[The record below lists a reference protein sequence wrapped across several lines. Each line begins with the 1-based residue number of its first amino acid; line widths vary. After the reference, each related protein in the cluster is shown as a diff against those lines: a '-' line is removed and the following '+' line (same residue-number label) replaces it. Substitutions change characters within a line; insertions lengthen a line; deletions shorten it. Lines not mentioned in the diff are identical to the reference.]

1 MPDTDPLS
9 LRLYSENDGKVYL
22 LYEPKDW
29 RVEVETPV
37 TEQTLEAARLKL
49 FDLGTEA
56 LNRERLALEGEGEK
70 DLTPQQLANRQI
82 KATVQPAP
90 IGFFRFVARLAKSVF
105 LGFVAIL
112 LGLMAISVISTGIR
126 WSEERLPEKL
136 HLVVLFLYAVGLTAC
151 IYLMA
156 TEEIRQRE
164 IRRIRSWFGPNG
176 LLFLPALT
184 LLVAA
189 TVFASLTFTLYK
201 HHGVDLQPC
210 AGRPVSTALLLD
222 FYVWHFL
229 KLVPF
234 LKLNETLKWGEP
246 LCYTQA
252 RVGFLILLFQAVVVL
267 PSINTIR
274 FYWRNRRSMTA
285 KPYEYVYEPGWKPES
300 ITNEHRTQ

>member
-1 MPDTDPLS
+1 MSDTDSLS
-9 LRLYSENDGKVYL
+9 FRLYSENDGKVYL
-22 LYEPKDW
+22 LYEPKNR

-37 TEQTLEAARLKL
+37 TDQTLEVARLKL
-49 FDLGTEA
+49 LDLGREA
-56 LNRERLALEGEGEK
+56 LNRERIASEGEGKK
-70 DLTPQQLANRQI
+70 DLTPQQLADRQI
-82 KATVQPAP
+82 KAIVQPAP
-90 IGFFRFVARLAKSVF
+90 IGCFRFVVRLAKSVA
-105 LGFVAIL
+105 LGFIIIV
-112 LGLMAISVISTGIR
+112 LGLMAISVISTGIH

-136 HLVVLFLYAVGLTAC
+136 HLVVLFLYAVGLTGC

-164 IRRIRSWFGPNG
+164 IRLFRFLFGPYG

-184 LLVAA
+184 LIVAA
-189 TVFASLTFTLYK
+189 TLFASFTFWLYK
-201 HHGVDLQPC
+201 HNGVDLQPC
-210 AGRPVSTALLLD
+210 AGQPVSTALLLD

-252 RVGFLILLFQAVVVL
+252 RVGAFILLFQAVVVL

-274 FYWRNRRSMTA
+274 FYWRNRRTMTA
-285 KPYEYVYEPGWKPES
+285 KPYKYVYEPGWKPES
-300 ITNEHRTQ
+300 ITNEHRTK